1 VTGVSTE
8 ASAEV
13 VASPAAADPA
23 AVALRRSGFVFG
35 GWAISTLGSFLVSI
49 SIVRL
54 LQPADVGVY
63 YLAMSVATFASI
75 VARFG
80 MDSVAIRVIAQALG
94 AGDTARARS
103 ALGRTLAFAAAG
115 GVAAAVFLIA
125 FFWHWLALHAF
136 GSTAMAGL
144 RGAAGAL
151 VALLALEG
159 TALGWLQGFGA
170 MRLVG
175 AFNAAMPILWGS
187 ALLVLW
193 STGSL
198 TPAGVLLARGVPS
211 ALLTLGALAAL
222 RGRVRKLD
230 RGSSVPAR
238 ELADMGWAM
247 MGTRLIATVTGNQSD
262 LWILG
267 AYAAAT
273 VVAHYGVALSMSLLV
288 AAPFAATTVALGPMI
303 ADMHS
308 RSGRSATERL
318 LRTAT
323 GVVSIPT
330 LLCAAVLIAFGR
342 PLLGIVYG
350 SHFRAAAT
358 ILVVLCLAQCVFVLT
373 GPCGLTLMMT
383 GHHRAVFFMA
393 ATAAVCSFGA
403 DLWAA
408 PRYGAVG
415 VAIATSTVLA
425 IDNVATTLL
434 ARRLSGVWTFAQF
447 RPRDFR
453 LLVKSLWIGDTGAR
467 SS

>member
-1 VTGVSTE
+1 VTGATKE
-8 ASAEV
+8 ASADV
-13 VASPAAADPA
+13 LLSPAAVDSTS
-23 AVALRRSGFVFG
+23 VALKRSGFVFG
-35 GWAISTLGSFLVSI
+35 GWAISAVGSFLVSI
-49 SIVRL
+49 TIVRL
-54 LQPADVGVY
+54 LQPGDVGIY

-80 MDSVAIRVIAQALG
+80 MDSVAVRLIAQALG

-103 ALGRTLAFAAAG
+103 ALGRTLAFTVAG
-115 GVAAAVFLIA
+115 GIAAAVLLIA
-125 FFWHWLALHAF
+125 FFWHWLAAHAF
-136 GSTAMAGL
+136 GSMAMAGL
-144 RGAAGAL
+144 NGAGGVL

-159 TALGWLQGFGA
+159 TALGWLQGFTA
-170 MRLVG
+170 MPLVG
-175 AFNAAMPILWGS
+175 AFNAATPMLWGG

-193 STGSL
+193 STGGL
-198 TPAGVLLARGVPS
+198 TPAGALLARGVPS
-211 ALLTLGALAAL
+211 VILTIGTVAAL

-238 ELADMGWAM
+238 EVAEMGWAM

-267 AYAAAT
+267 AYAAAG

-288 AAPFAATTVALGPMI
+288 AAPFLATTIALGPMI

-308 RSGRSATERL
+308 RSGRAATERL
-318 LRTAT
+318 VRTAT

-330 LLCAAVLIAFGR
+330 LACAAVLIAFGR

-358 ILVVLCLAQCVFVLT
+358 ILAVLCLAQCVFVLT
-373 GPCGLTLMMT
+373 GPSGLTLMMT
-383 GHHRAVFFMA
+383 GHHRAVFVNAVIA
-393 ATAAVCSFGA
+393 ATCSVAADV
-403 DLWAA
+403 WAA

-415 VAIATSTVLA
+415 VAIATSSVLA
-425 IDNVATTLL
+425 IDNLATMVL
-434 ARRLSGVWTFAQF
+434 ARRLSGLWTYAQF

-453 LLVKSLWIGDTGAR
+453 LLADSVRIRNAGAR